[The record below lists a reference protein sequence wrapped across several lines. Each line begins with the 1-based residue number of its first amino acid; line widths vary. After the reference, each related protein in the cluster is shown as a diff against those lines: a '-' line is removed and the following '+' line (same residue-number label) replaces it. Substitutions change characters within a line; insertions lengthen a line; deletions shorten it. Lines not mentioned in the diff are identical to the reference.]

1 MHCPA
6 CRRDVP
12 ESSRYCPACGAPVDA
27 SQAPTLT
34 VAADDR
40 LPSSDAL
47 DGAQFI
53 PGTMLAGRYR
63 IVGLLGRG
71 GMGEVY
77 RAEDLKLGQA
87 VALKF
92 LPKEVTHRADRLA
105 RFHQEVR
112 LARQVSHPNVCR
124 VHDIGETGGQHFLS
138 MEYID
143 GEDLASLLRRIGR
156 LPSDK
161 ALELARQL
169 CAGLA
174 AAHDRKVLH
183 RDLKPANVLIDGR
196 GRAHLADFG
205 LANLTDQQHGPEIA
219 GTPGYMAPEQQ
230 EGREVTTRTD
240 VYALGLVL
248 YEMFTGKRAL
258 TVDGARRDHLGVR
271 AQISAPVASPSTHIP
286 DLDPAIERVILRCL
300 ERDPARRPPS
310 AIAVA
315 AALPGGN
322 PLAAAIA
329 AGETPSPDMVAAAGE
344 PGTLSPAVGA
354 LCFAGV
360 LIGLIVLAPLTR
372 DVNLIGLTKIELG
385 PRALTERAH
394 TVLRNLGYA
403 DPAADE
409 VVGYSTDID
418 YLQYIDEHVQ
428 SPTRW
433 RALGTSQP
441 PALLFWYRQSP
452 RPLVPIGGTNIV
464 TQLNPPNTRSGMV
477 SLSLDRTGRLVRL
490 LAVPGQIEPSHEF
503 AGASTSIPSADW
515 QSLFT
520 EAGLPVA
527 QFSPARPQW
536 IPPIFADARAAW
548 AGAYPERP
556 DVPIR
561 IEAAAALGKPV
572 YFEIVAPWTR
582 PRNEDRPQG
591 NTSGERVAL
600 YMRSVVSPLSL
611 VVAALLALRNLR
623 LGRGDRRG
631 ATRLSLFIFA
641 AGALSNVLQT
651 GGLQVFGRGPVLVL
665 FVPAFVWLLYVAL
678 EPHLRRIWPETMI
691 GWSRLLAGSVRDPLV
706 GRDVLVG
713 VLVAIG
719 DGLILGLHTLL
730 RRWSGRPPQFPAG
743 ASINPFDGIEASSD
757 LLLGGRFA
765 LSRIVGS
772 VMSIPVWGVT
782 MSTFLLLLLLYVLL
796 RRRSLA
802 LAAMILGLTVT
813 YVVTHGGWLLAY
825 APADYFAPSVA
836 DVALFAVVQ
845 TAIVLVAVRFGL
857 LTMLVASLVSVLL
870 TLVPIAI
877 DSSVPYASSSR
888 LIVATVIALAAYG
901 WHTALAGRPM
911 LGAVFLRDEPAR
923 HA

>member
-1 MHCPA
+1 
-6 CRRDVP
+6 V
-12 ESSRYCPACGAPVDA
+12 
-27 SQAPTLT
+27 T
-34 VAADDR
+34 VAATDR
-40 LPSSDAL
+40 LPPSDAL

-92 LPKEVTHRADRLA
+92 LPNEVTHRADRLA

-124 VHDIGETGGQHFLS
+124 VHDIGEIAGQHFLS

-174 AAHDRKVLH
+174 AAHDRGVLH
-183 RDLKPANVLIDGR
+183 RDLKPANILVDGR
-196 GRAHLADFG
+196 GRARIADFG
-205 LANLTDQQHGPEIA
+205 LANLADERRGAPEIA
-219 GTPGYMAPEQQ
+219 GTPGYMAPEQH

-248 YEMFTGKRAL
+248 YEMFTGRRAL
-258 TVDGARRDHLGVR
+258 DVDGVRLGGR
-271 AQISAPVASPSTHIP
+271 AHTAPPASPSTHIP
-286 DLDPAIERVILRCL
+286 DLDATVERVILHCL

-310 AIAVA
+310 AIAVS
-315 AALPGGN
+315 AALPGGD

-344 PGTLSPAVGA
+344 PGTLSPAIGA

-360 LIGLIVLAPLTR
+360 LAGLIVLAPLAR
-372 DVNLIGLTKIELG
+372 DVSLIGLTKIELS
-385 PRALTERAH
+385 PQALTERSH
-394 TVLRNLGYA
+394 TVLRNLGYPA
-403 DPAADE
+403 PAADE
-409 VVGYSTDID
+409 AVGYATDID
-418 YLQYIDEHVQ
+418 YLQYIDEHDR

-433 RALGTSQP
+433 RALATSQP

-452 RPLVPIGGTNIV
+452 RAMVPVGGANIV
-464 TQLNPPNTRSGMV
+464 TRLNPPTTRSGML
-477 SLSLDRTGRLVRL
+477 SLTLDRTGRLVSL
-490 LAVPGQIEPSHEF
+490 LAVPVQIETPQEG
-503 AGASTSIPSADW
+503 AGTSTSTPAADW
-515 QSLFT
+515 QSLFA
-520 EAGLPVA
+520 EAGLPIA
-527 QFSPARPQW
+527 QFSAVKPRW

-548 AGAYPERP
+548 EGAYPERP

-561 IEAAAALGKPV
+561 IEGAANLGRPV

-582 PRNEDRPQG
+582 PRNEDAEPG
-591 NTSGERVAL
+591 STSGERVGL
-600 YMRSVVSPLSL
+600 LMRTAVGPFLSVVA
-611 VVAALLALRNLR
+611 VLLALRNLR

-631 ATRLSLFIFA
+631 AMRLSIFLLA
-641 AGALSNVLQT
+641 AGVASNALET
-651 GGLQVFGRGPVLVL
+651 GDLTALTRGPVLV
-665 FVPAFVWLLYVAL
+665 FYVPAFVWLLYIAL
-678 EPHLRRIWPETMI
+678 EPHLRRVWPETMI
-691 GWSRLLAGSVRDPLV
+691 GWSRLLAGSLRDPLV

-719 DGLILGLHTLL
+719 AALILALHTLL
-730 RRWSGRPPQFPAG
+730 RSWSGRPLQFPVG
-743 ASINPFDGIEASSD
+743 ASSSPFDGMAASSD
-757 LLLGGRFA
+757 LLLGGRYA
-765 LSRIVGS
+765 LSRIIGS
-772 VMSIPVWGVT
+772 LMSLPVWGGT
-782 MSTFLLLLLLYVLL
+782 MLPFLLLFVLYVLF

-802 LAAMILGLTVT
+802 MAAMILGYTVS
-813 YVVTHGGWLLAY
+813 YVVGHGGWMLAN
-825 APADYFAPSVA
+825 APADHFAPSVA
-836 DVALFAVVQ
+836 DVVLFAAFQ

-857 LTMLVASLVSVLL
+857 LTMLVAWSVSVLL
-870 TLVPIAI
+870 TLLPIAV

-888 LIVATVIALAAYG
+888 LIVATVIALSAYG
-901 WHTALAGRPM
+901 WHTALAGRPL
-911 LGAVFLRDEPAR
+911 LGALLPRNEPAR

>member
-1 MHCPA
+1 MRCPA

-12 ESSRYCPACGAPVDA
+12 DSSFYCPACGARLDA
-27 SQAPTLT
+27 SLAPTLS
-34 VAADDR
+34 VAAGDP
-40 LPSSDAL
+40 LPSSNAL

-92 LPKEVTHRADRLA
+92 LPSEVTHRADRLE

-124 VHDIGETGGQHFLS
+124 VHDIGETSGQHFLS

-196 GRAHLADFG
+196 GQAHLADFG
-205 LANLTDQQHGPEIA
+205 LADLVDQRRDAGDIA
-219 GTPGYMAPEQQ
+219 GTLGYMAPEQL
-230 EGREVTTRTD
+230 EGRELTTRTD

-258 TVDGARRDHLGVR
+258 GADAAQLGGR
-271 AQISAPVASPSTHIP
+271 AQTVAVASPSTHLP
-286 DLDPAIERVILRCL
+286 DLDPAIERIILRCL
-300 ERDPARRPPS
+300 ERDPARRPSS
-310 AIAVA
+310 ANAVA

-322 PLAAAIA
+322 ALAAAIA

-344 PGTLSPAVGA
+344 PGTLSAATGA
-354 LCFAGV
+354 LYFGGV
-360 LIGLIVLAPLTR
+360 IAGLILLAAIGR
-372 DVNLIGLTKIELG
+372 EVSLIGLTKIERG
-385 PRALTERAH
+385 PQFFIERAH
-394 TVLRNLGYA
+394 TLARDLGYS
-403 DPAADE
+403 DPPADE
-409 VVGYSTDID
+409 AAAYATDID
-418 YLQYIDEHVQ
+418 YLRHIDERDR

-452 RPLVPIGGTNIV
+452 RRLVPIGGTNIV
-464 TQLNPPNTRSGMV
+464 TRQNPPDTRSGMV
-477 SLSLDRTGRLVRL
+477 SITLDQTGRLVSL
-490 LAVPGQIEPSHEF
+490 LAVPVQIEATQNGSSVAEAPP
-503 AGASTSIPSADW
+503 AVDW
-515 QSLFT
+515 TRLLA
-520 EAGLPVA
+520 EAG
-527 QFSPARPQW
+527 FSIARLSSAEPRW
-536 IPPIFADARAAW
+536 IPPVFADTRAAW
-548 AGAYPERP
+548 EGAYPERP

-582 PRNEDRPQG
+582 PRNEEAVQG
-591 NTSGERVAL
+591 STSGERVGL
-600 YMRSVVSPLSL
+600 LMRTILAPVVT
-611 VVAALLALRNLR
+611 VVAVLLAMRNLR

-631 ATRLSLFIFA
+631 AMRLGLFVLT
-641 AGALSNVLQT
+641 AGVLSNALAT
-651 GGLQVFGRGPVLVL
+651 GDLQVLNRGPSLIIFLPALVWVL
-665 FVPAFVWLLYVAL
+665 YIAL
-678 EPHLRRIWPETMI
+678 EPHLRRSWPETMI
-691 GWSRLLAGSVRDPLV
+691 GWSRLLAGGVRDPLV

-719 DGLILGLHTLL
+719 AALVLALHTLL
-730 RRWSGRPPQFPAG
+730 RSWSGQPPQFPTG
-743 ASINPFDGIEASSD
+743 ASSNPFDGMAVSSD
-757 LLLGGRFA
+757 LLLGGRYA

-772 VMSIPVWGVT
+772 VMNIPVWAST
-782 MSTFLLLLLLYVLL
+782 MATFLLLFVLL
-796 RRRSLA
+796 MLLKRRSLA
-802 LAAMILGLTVT
+802 MAALVFGLTGIYLVN
-813 YVVTHGGWLLAY
+813 HGGWLLAN
-825 APADYFAPSVA
+825 APADHFAPSAA
-836 DVALFAVVQ
+836 DVVLFALVQ
-845 TAIVLVAVRFGL
+845 ATVVLVAVRFGL
-857 LTMLVASLVSVLL
+857 LALLAASIVSQLL
-870 TLVPIAI
+870 TVLPIAI

-888 LIVATVIALAAYG
+888 MIVATVIALAGFG
-901 WHTALAGRPM
+901 WYTALAGRPM
-911 LGAVFLRDEPAR
+911 LGVLFPRDASGR
-923 HA
+923 HI

>member
-12 ESSRYCPACGAPVDA
+12 ESSRYCPACGARVDA
-27 SQAPTLT
+27 SHAPTLT
-34 VAADDR
+34 VAEADR

-92 LPKEVTHRADRLA
+92 LPTDVSRRADRLA

-161 ALELARQL
+161 ALEIARQL
-169 CAGLA
+169 CGGLA
-174 AAHDRKVLH
+174 AAHDRGVLH

-205 LANLTDQQHGPEIA
+205 LADLTDQRRAAPEIA

-248 YEMFTGKRAL
+248 YEMFTGKPAL
-258 TVDGARRDHLGVR
+258 TVDGAPLGAR
-271 AQISAPVASPSTHIP
+271 AQKGAPPASPSTHIP

-300 ERDPARRPPS
+300 ERDPARRLPS

-315 AALPGGN
+315 AALPGGD

-329 AGETPSPDMVAAAGE
+329 AGQTPSPDMVAAAGE
-344 PGTLSPAVGA
+344 SGTLSPAIGA

-360 LIGLIVLAPLTR
+360 LIGLILLARLMR
-372 DVNLIGLTKIELG
+372 DVSLIGLTKIELS
-385 PRALTERAH
+385 PQTLTERAH

-409 VVGYSTDID
+409 AVGYATDID
-418 YLQYIDEHVQ
+418 YLQYIDEHDR

-441 PALLFWYRQSP
+441 PALLFWHRQSP
-452 RPLVPIGGTNIV
+452 RGLMPVGGANIV
-464 TQLNPPNTRSGMV
+464 TRLNPPTTRSGML
-477 SLSLDRTGRLVRL
+477 SLTLDRTGRLVSL
-490 LAVPGQIEPSHEF
+490 LAVPMQIHTSPEG
-503 AGASTSIPSADW
+503 AGASTPTPAADW

-527 QFSPARPQW
+527 QFSPVKPQW

-548 AGAYPERP
+548 EGAYPDRP

-582 PRNEDRPQG
+582 PRNEDAEPG
-591 NTSGERVAL
+591 TTSGERVGL
-600 YMRSVVSPLSL
+600 LMRTVVGPLLSVVA
-611 VVAALLALRNLR
+611 VLLALRNLR

-631 ATRLSLFIFA
+631 AMRLSLFLFA
-641 AGALSNVLQT
+641 AGAVSNALETGDLSMLS
-651 GGLQVFGRGPVLVL
+651 RGPTLVL
-665 FVPAFVWLLYVAL
+665 FVPAFVWLLYIAL
-678 EPHLRRIWPETMI
+678 EPHIRRIWPETMI
-691 GWSRLLAGSVRDPLV
+691 GWSRLLAGGVRDPLV

-719 DGLILGLHTLL
+719 GGLIFALHTLL
-730 RRWSGRPPQFPAG
+730 RRWSGRPPQFPVG
-743 ASINPFDGIEASSD
+743 ASSSPFDGMAASSD

-765 LSRIVGS
+765 LSRIIGS
-772 VMSIPVWGVT
+772 VMSIPVWGGT
-782 MSTFLLLLLLYVLL
+782 MLPFLLLFVLYVLF

-802 LAAMILGLTVT
+802 MAAMILGYTVN
-813 YVVTHGGWLLAY
+813 YVVTHGGWLLAN
-825 APADYFAPSVA
+825 APADHFAPSVA
-836 DVALFAVVQ
+836 DVVLFAAFQ

-857 LTMLVASLVSVLL
+857 LPMLVAWLVSVLL
-870 TLVPIAI
+870 TLLPIAV

-911 LGAVFLRDEPAR
+911 FGAAFLKDEPRPYA
-923 HA
+923 

>member
-1 MHCPA
+1 MRCPA

-12 ESSRYCPACGAPVDA
+12 ESSRYCLACGVRVDA
-27 SQAPTLT
+27 SQPATLT
-34 VAADDR
+34 VGPVDR
-40 LPSSDAL
+40 LLSSDAI
-47 DGAQFI
+47 DSAQFV

-92 LPKEVTHRADRLA
+92 LPNEVTHRADRLA

-124 VHDIGETGGQHFLS
+124 VYDIGETDGQHFLS

-156 LPSDK
+156 LPTDK

-174 AAHDRKVLH
+174 AAHDRGVLH

-205 LANLTDQQHGPEIA
+205 LANLTDQRYDPPEIA

-230 EGREVTTRTD
+230 EGRAVTMRTD

-258 TVDGARRDHLGVR
+258 SVNGGLLGAREN
-271 AQISAPVASPSTHIP
+271 AAPAASPSTHIP
-286 DLDPAIERVILRCL
+286 DLDPAIERIILRCL
-300 ERDPARRPPS
+300 ERDPGRRPAS
-310 AIAVA
+310 ATAVA
-315 AALPGGN
+315 AGLPGGN

-344 PGTLSPAVGA
+344 PGTLSPAIGA

-360 LIGLIVLAPLTR
+360 LIGLLILAPLAR
-372 DVNLIGLTKIELG
+372 NVSLIGLTRIELG
-385 PRALTERAH
+385 PQILTERAH

-403 DPAADE
+403 DPAANE
-409 VVGYSTDID
+409 AVGYATDID
-418 YLQYIDEHVQ
+418 YLQYIDEHDR

-433 RALGTSQP
+433 RALGAAQP
-441 PALLFWYRQSP
+441 PALLFWYRQGP
-452 RPLVPIGGTNIV
+452 RPLVPVGGANIV
-464 TQLNPPNTRSGMV
+464 TRLNPPATRSGMR
-477 SLSLDRTGRLVRL
+477 SLTLDRAGRLVSL
-490 LAVPGQIEPSHEF
+490 LAVPVQIETSQEG
-503 AGASTSIPSADW
+503 AGVSTSTPAADW

-520 EAGLPVA
+520 EAGLPIA
-527 QFSPARPQW
+527 QFSTVKPRW

-548 AGAYPERP
+548 EGAYPERP

-561 IEAAAALGKPV
+561 IEAAANLGRPV

-582 PRNEDRPQG
+582 PRNQDAEPG
-591 NTSGERVAL
+591 STSGERVGL
-600 YMRSVVSPLSL
+600 LMRTVVGPSITL
-611 VVAALLALRNLR
+611 VAVLLALRNLR

-631 ATRLSLFIFA
+631 AMRLSMFLLA
-641 AGALSNVLQT
+641 AGVASNALET
-651 GGLQVFGRGPVLVL
+651 GDLLTLTRGPVLI
-665 FVPAFVWLLYVAL
+665 FYVPAFVWLLYIAL
-678 EPHLRRIWPETMI
+678 EPHLRRVWPETMI
-691 GWSRLLAGSVRDPLV
+691 GWSRLLAGSLRDPLV

-719 DGLILGLHTLL
+719 AALILALHTLL
-730 RRWSGRPPQFPAG
+730 RSWSGQPLQFPVG
-743 ASINPFDGIEASSD
+743 ASSSPFDGMAASSD
-757 LLLGGRFA
+757 LLLGGRYA
-765 LSRIVGS
+765 LSRIIGS
-772 VMSIPVWGVT
+772 VMSIPVWGGT
-782 MSTFLLLLLLYVLL
+782 MLPFLLLFVLYVLF
-796 RRRSLA
+796 RRRWLA
-802 LAAMILGLTVT
+802 MAAMIVGYTVN
-813 YVVTHGGWLLAY
+813 YVVAHGGWMLAN
-825 APADYFAPSVA
+825 APADHFAPSVA
-836 DVALFAVVQ
+836 DVALFAAFQ
-845 TAIVLVAVRFGL
+845 TAMVLVAVRFGL
-857 LTMLVASLVSVLL
+857 LTMLVAWMVSVLL
-870 TLVPIAI
+870 TLLPIAV

-911 LGAVFLRDEPAR
+911 LGALFLKDEPAR
-923 HA
+923 

>member
-1 MHCPA
+1 MQCPA

-12 ESSRYCPACGAPVDA
+12 ESSRFCLACGARVDG

-34 VAADDR
+34 AAAGSP
-40 LPSSDAL
+40 PSPDTL

-92 LPKEVTHRADRLA
+92 LSKEVTDRADRLA

-124 VHDIGETGGQHFLS
+124 VHDIAETGGQHFLS

-174 AAHDRKVLH
+174 AAHERKVLH

-205 LANLTDQQHGPEIA
+205 LANLTDQRRDTREVA

-248 YEMFTGKRAL
+248 YEMFTGQRAL
-258 TVDGARRDHLGVR
+258 TVHGAPLGGG
-271 AQISAPVASPSTHIP
+271 AQNDAPASPSTHVP
-286 DLDPAIERVILRCL
+286 DLNPAIERVILRCL
-300 ERDPARRPPS
+300 ERDPARRPAS
-310 AIAVA
+310 AMAVA

-322 PLAAAIA
+322 PLAAMLA
-329 AGETPSPDMVAAAGE
+329 AGETPSPDLVAAAGE
-344 PGTLSPAVGA
+344 AGTLSPTVGA

-360 LIGLIVLAPLTR
+360 LVGLILLAPITR
-372 DVNLIGLTKIELG
+372 DVSLIGMTRIELSSQ
-385 PRALTERAH
+385 ALTERAH

-403 DPAADE
+403 DTPADE
-409 VVGYSTDID
+409 AIGYATDID
-418 YLQYIDEHVQ
+418 YLRYIDEHDR
-428 SPTRW
+428 SPARW
-433 RALGTSQP
+433 RALATSQP
-441 PALLFWYRQSP
+441 PALLFWHRQSP
-452 RPLVPIGGTNIV
+452 RRLTPIGGANIV
-464 TQLNPPNTRSGMV
+464 TPLNPPPTRSGM
-477 SLSLDRTGRLVRL
+477 LSLTLDKTGRLVSL
-490 LAVPGQIEPSHEF
+490 LAVPVQSETSQGAP
-503 AGASTSIPSADW
+503 AASTPASANW
-515 QSLFT
+515 IALFA
-520 EAGLPVA
+520 EAGLPIA
-527 QFSPARPQW
+527 QFAPVAPRW

-548 AGAYPERP
+548 EGKYPDRL

-561 IEAAAALGKPV
+561 IEAAAVRGRPT

-582 PRNEDRPQG
+582 PRNEDNIQG

-600 YMRSVVSPLSL
+600 YMRTAVAPLAITTAL
-611 VVAALLALRNLR
+611 LLALRNLR

-631 ATRLSLFIFA
+631 ALRLSMFLLA
-641 AGALSNVLQT
+641 AGAASNVLET
-651 GGLQVFGRGPVLVL
+651 GDLSVLTRGPGLVF
-665 FVPAFVWLLYVAL
+665 FVPAFAWLLYIAL
-678 EPHLRRIWPETMI
+678 EPHLRRVWPETMI
-691 GWSRLLAGSVRDPLV
+691 GWSRLLAGSLRDPLV
-706 GRDVLVG
+706 GRDVLVA
-713 VLVAIG
+713 VLVAVG
-719 DGLILGLHTLL
+719 NALILGLHTLL
-730 RRWSGRPPQFPAG
+730 RRWSGRPPQFPVG
-743 ASINPFDGIEASSD
+743 ASSSPFDGMEVSSD

-765 LSRIVGS
+765 LSRIIGS
-772 VMSIPVWGVT
+772 VMNIPVWAGI
-782 MSTFLLLLLLYVLL
+782 MLTFLLLFVLFVLL

-802 LAAMILGLTVT
+802 MAAMILGLTVT
-813 YVVTHGGWLLAY
+813 YVVTHGGWLLAN
-825 APADYFAPSVA
+825 APADHFAPSFA
-836 DVALFAVVQ
+836 DIALFAAVQ
-845 TAIVLVAVRFGL
+845 TAVIVVAVRFGL
-857 LTMLVASLVSVLL
+857 LTMLVASFVSVLL
-870 TLVPIAI
+870 TQVPITL

-911 LGAVFLRDEPAR
+911 LGAMLLKDRVGIL
-923 HA
+923 